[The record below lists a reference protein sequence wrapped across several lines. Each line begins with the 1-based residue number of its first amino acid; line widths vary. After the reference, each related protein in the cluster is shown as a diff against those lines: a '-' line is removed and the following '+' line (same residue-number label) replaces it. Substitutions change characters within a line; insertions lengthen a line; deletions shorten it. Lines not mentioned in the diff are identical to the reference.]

1 LTISAEKNDERKEVE
16 TMRYEKPEVALV
28 DAAIAAIEDQAGNKT
43 LDPVHDGIFPTDP
56 AYQAD
61 E

>member
-1 LTISAEKNDERKEVE
+1 
-16 TMRYEKPEVALV
+16 MRYEKPEVALLE
-28 DAAIAAIEDQAGNKT
+28 AAITAIEDQQGNKT
-43 LDPVHDGIFPTDP
+43 LGPVHDGIYPTDP